1 MGTDPVGHS
10 FCPKTRGETRG
21 KAVRM
26 GETVKRK
33 RRMPLSR
40 VSVFHYVKLVY
51 RSLLL
56 AAVTVYYIVKRVSR
70 VDEFV
75 ETLANSP
82 VVMAVLGSVFAVEMV
97 FRMFPSR
104 LESMGCEKQFKRF
117 YKPTGEEK
125 PRLQSAWVTF
135 SVFAVWV
142 LLNAVFGTLYLT
154 GVFDQWIMII
164 ISLVYSVCDMCCI
177 LFFCPFQTWFMKNK
191 CCTTCRIYNWDYAMM
206 FTPLAFVR
214 GVFTWSLFGMALLLL
229 LLWEVRLRRAPERF
243 SECTNA
249 SLACVN
255 CREKLCHHKKQLR
268 RFLRKQQMFLKE
280 QTEKL
285 RDTIRRGKNDD
296 GDGPA
301 DPPTDGQT

>member
-1 MGTDPVGHS
+1 
-10 FCPKTRGETRG
+10 
-21 KAVRM
+21 M
-26 GETVKRK
+26 GETAQKK
-33 RRMPLSR
+33 RRMPLSGA
-40 VSVFHYVKLVY
+40 SVFHYVKLVY

-56 AAVTVYYIVKRVSR
+56 AAVTVYYIVKRVSH
-70 VDEFV
+70 VDEKI

-82 VVMAVLGSVFAVEMV
+82 VVMAILGAVFAVEMV

-104 LESMGCEKQFKRF
+104 LESMGCEKQFRRY

-125 PRLQSAWVTF
+125 PKLQSAWVTL
-135 SVFAVWV
+135 SVFFVWI
-142 LLNAVFGTLYLT
+142 LLNGVFGTLYLT

-191 CCTTCRIYNWDYAMM
+191 CCMTCRIYNWDYAMM

-214 GVFTWSLFGMALLLL
+214 GVFTWGLFGLALFLL
-229 LLWEVRLRRAPERF
+229 LLWEVRLHRHPERF
-243 SECTNA
+243 SERTNE

-255 CREKLCHHKKQLR
+255 CKEKLCTHKKQLR
-268 RFLRKQQMFLKE
+268 RFLRKQQIFLKA

-285 RDTIRRGKNDD
+285 RETLHREKNGKDTDD
-296 GDGPA
+296 RDSR
-301 DPPTDGQT
+301 